1 MINTELALALVLVCF
16 AVVLVLLLLKV
27 QSNKELT
34 RAFQRV
40 SDIANIDR
48 QAKESHASYVQRTM
62 TEIDRQ
68 SQARAVQVE
77 KSLKEASIY
86 GSIMNHMSLPM
97 MLLNS
102 EFELIYANAAMHK
115 WFSMAQGSIKIRQ
128 PSFDIEDPE
137 GTFSLS
143 DYVQLD
149 SFTKGEQETIYV
161 GDLVVLAGLDS
172 ANEGG
177 QARHILS
184 WADYTG
190 QRSIERRM
198 EDVISNILY
207 GRLDNLL
214 DVREFPGFMKFM
226 GVSINQIVETVRDP
240 FRELL
245 RVLPLIAGKNLTE
258 AMRGDYSGNYLSVQ
272 TSVNDMV
279 SGLNIVL
286 LGVQDYTAQIEVHTD
301 GISKGNKGLGERISH
316 QSENSARLSD
326 VAGQM
331 EQEFRKST
339 AKAQKASDL
348 ADQLRNE
355 AVEGEAVMAQAVN
368 AMRELTDASLRISDI
383 VTIIE
388 GIAFQTQMLSLNAA
402 VEAARAGEHGRGF
415 TVVADEVRAL
425 SKRSAGAALE
435 IKNLLEG
442 SVNYLSQGRGL
453 VEQTGVVFSDIAGH
467 VDVMASM
474 VQEIA
479 ASGSQ
484 QLEEVEHMNRD
495 LDELN
500 SSNQQNA
507 EMSYQVGESTHL
519 IGFAVA
525 ELVREMASFSLNA
538 DWGAAQEEGDNTPNT
553 VASESDDETSL
564 EGPSLEG
571 LDYEVF

>member
-1 MINTELALALVLVCF
+1 MVGVMISAESALAMVFVCF
-16 AVVLVLLLLKV
+16 VVVLVLWLLQV
-27 QSNKELT
+27 QSSKGLA
-34 RAFQRV
+34 RALQRV

-48 QAKESHASYVQRTM
+48 EAKESHASYVQRTIS
-62 TEIDRQ
+62 EFERQ
-68 SQARAVQVE
+68 SQVCAVQVE
-77 KSLKEASIY
+77 KSFKKASLY
-86 GSIMNHMSLPM
+86 SCIMNHMSLPL

-102 EFELIYANAAMHK
+102 DFELIYANTAMHK
-115 WFSMAQGSIKIRQ
+115 WFSVAQGSIKIRQ
-128 PSFDIEDPE
+128 PSFDSEDPL

-149 SFTKGEQETIYV
+149 SFTKGQQETIYV
-161 GDLVVLAGLDS
+161 GDLVVLVGLDS
-172 ANEGG
+172 AVEGG
-177 QARHILS
+177 EIHYILS
-184 WADYTG
+184 WADYTS
-190 QRSIERRM
+190 QRSIERQM
-198 EDVISNILY
+198 EDAISNILF
-207 GRLDNLL
+207 GRLDNLM
-214 DVREFPGFMKFM
+214 DVKEFPGFMKFI
-226 GVSINQIVETVRDP
+226 GVSINQIVETIRDP

-258 AMRGDYSGNYLSVQ
+258 TMHGDYSGNYKNVQ

-301 GISKGNKGLGERISH
+301 GISKGNKGLEERISQ
-316 QSENSARLSD
+316 QSENSARLSQ

-348 ADQLRNE
+348 AYQLRNE
-355 AVEGEAVMAQAVN
+355 AVEGEAVMAQAVD
-368 AMRELTDASLRISDI
+368 AMRELTVASLRISDI

-425 SKRSAGAALE
+425 SQRSAGAALE
-435 IKNLLEG
+435 IKNLLED
-442 SVNYLSQGRGL
+442 SVNYLSQGSGL
-453 VEQTGVVFSDIAGH
+453 VEQTGVAFGDIATN
-467 VDVMASM
+467 VATMASM
-474 VQEIA
+474 VQEIS
-479 ASGSQ
+479 ASGSH

-495 LDELN
+495 LDQLN
-500 SSNQQNA
+500 TSNKQNA

-525 ELVREMASFSLNA
+525 ELVRKMASFSLNA
-538 DWGAAQEEGDNTPNT
+538 DWGAVQEEGVSAPGA
-553 VASESDDETSL
+553 VGSESNNELSLDDT
-564 EGPSLEG
+564 
-571 LDYEVF
+571 DYEVF

>member
-1 MINTELALALVLVCF
+1 MVGVMISAESALAIVFVCF
-16 AVVLVLLLLKV
+16 VVVLVLWLLQV
-27 QSNKELT
+27 QSSKGLA
-34 RAFQRV
+34 RALQRV

-48 QAKESHASYVQRTM
+48 EAKESHASYVQRTIS
-62 TEIDRQ
+62 EFERQ
-68 SQARAVQVE
+68 SQVCAVQVE
-77 KSLKEASIY
+77 KSFKKASLY
-86 GSIMNHMSLPM
+86 SCIMNHMSLPL

-102 EFELIYANAAMHK
+102 DFELIYANTAMHK
-115 WFSMAQGSIKIRQ
+115 WFSVAQGSIKIRQ
-128 PSFDIEDPE
+128 PSFDSEDPL

-149 SFTKGEQETIYV
+149 SFTKGQQETIYV
-161 GDLVVLAGLDS
+161 GDLVVLVGLDS
-172 ANEGG
+172 AVEGG
-177 QARHILS
+177 EIHYILS
-184 WADYTG
+184 WADYTS
-190 QRSIERRM
+190 QRSIERQM
-198 EDVISNILY
+198 EDAISNILF
-207 GRLDNLL
+207 GRLDNLM
-214 DVREFPGFMKFM
+214 DVKEFPGFMKFI
-226 GVSINQIVETVRDP
+226 GVSINQIVETIRDP

-258 AMRGDYSGNYLSVQ
+258 TMHGDYSGNYKNVQ

-301 GISKGNKGLGERISH
+301 GISKGNKGLEERISQ
-316 QSENSARLSD
+316 QSENSARLSQ

-348 ADQLRNE
+348 AYQLRNE
-355 AVEGEAVMAQAVN
+355 AVEGEAVMAQAVD
-368 AMRELTDASLRISDI
+368 AMRELTVASLRISDI

-425 SKRSAGAALE
+425 SQRSAGAALE
-435 IKNLLEG
+435 IKNLLED
-442 SVNYLSQGRGL
+442 SVNYLSQGSGL
-453 VEQTGVVFSDIAGH
+453 VEQTGVAFGDIATN
-467 VDVMASM
+467 VATMASM
-474 VQEIA
+474 VQEIS
-479 ASGSQ
+479 ASGSH

-495 LDELN
+495 LDQLN
-500 SSNQQNA
+500 TSNKQNA

-525 ELVREMASFSLNA
+525 ELVRKMASFSLNA
-538 DWGAAQEEGDNTPNT
+538 DWGAVQEEGVSAPGA
-553 VASESDDETSL
+553 VASESNNELSLDDT
-564 EGPSLEG
+564 
-571 LDYEVF
+571 DYEVF

>member
-1 MINTELALALVLVCF
+1 MVGVMISAASALTIVLVCF
-16 AVVLVLLLLKV
+16 AVVLVLWLLQV
-27 QSNKELT
+27 QSSKGLT
-34 RAFQRV
+34 RALQRV
-40 SDIANIDR
+40 SDIVNIDR
-48 QAKESHASYVQRTM
+48 EAKESHASYVQRTIL
-62 TEIDRQ
+62 EFERQ
-68 SQARAVQVE
+68 SQVHAVQVE
-77 KSLKEASIY
+77 KSFKKASLY
-86 GSIMNHMSLPM
+86 SCIMNHMSLPL

-102 EFELIYANAAMHK
+102 DFDLIYANTAMHK
-115 WFSMAQGSIKIRQ
+115 WFSVAQGNIKIRQ
-128 PSFDIEDPE
+128 PSFDSEDPV

-149 SFTKGEQETIYV
+149 SFAKGEQETIYV
-161 GDLVVLAGLDS
+161 GDLVVLVGLDS
-172 ANEGG
+172 AIEGG
-177 QARHILS
+177 EINYILS
-184 WADYTG
+184 WEDYTS

-214 DVREFPGFMKFM
+214 DVKEFPGFMKFM
-226 GVSINQIVETVRDP
+226 GVSINQIVETIRDP

-245 RVLPLIAGKNLTE
+245 RVLPLIAEKNLTE
-258 AMRGDYSGNYLSVQ
+258 AMHGDYSGNYKSVQ

-279 SGLNIVL
+279 SGLNVVL

-316 QSENSARLSD
+316 QSENSARLSQ

-331 EQEFRKST
+331 EQEFREST

-348 ADQLRNE
+348 ADHLRNE
-355 AVEGEAVMAQAVN
+355 AVEGEAVMAGAVD
-368 AMRELTDASLRISDI
+368 AMRELTDASLRISGI

-425 SKRSAGAALE
+425 SQRSAGAALE
-435 IKNLLEG
+435 IKNLLED
-442 SVNYLSQGRGL
+442 SVNHLSQGSVL
-453 VEQTGVVFSDIAGH
+453 VEQTGVAFSDIAAN
-467 VDVMASM
+467 VVIMASM

-479 ASGSQ
+479 DSGFQ
-484 QLEEVEHMNRD
+484 QLQEVEHMNRD
-495 LDELN
+495 LDQLN
-500 SSNQQNA
+500 TSNKQNA

-525 ELVREMASFSLNA
+525 ELVREMSSFSLNA
-538 DWGAAQEEGDNTPNT
+538 DWGAAQEEGVSATST
-553 VASESDDETSL
+553 VASESDNE
-564 EGPSLEG
+564 PSLDDT
-571 LDYEVF
+571 DYEVF

>member
-1 MINTELALALVLVCF
+1 MVGVMISAESALAIVFVCF
-16 AVVLVLLLLKV
+16 VVVLVLWLLQV
-27 QSNKELT
+27 QSSKGLA
-34 RAFQRV
+34 RALQRV

-48 QAKESHASYVQRTM
+48 EAKESHASYVQRTIS
-62 TEIDRQ
+62 EFERQ
-68 SQARAVQVE
+68 SQVSAVQVE
-77 KSLKEASIY
+77 KSFKKASLY
-86 GSIMNHMSLPM
+86 SCIMNHMSLPL

-102 EFELIYANAAMHK
+102 DFELIYANTAMHK
-115 WFSMAQGSIKIRQ
+115 WFSVAQGSIKIRQ
-128 PSFDIEDPE
+128 PSFDSEDPL

-149 SFTKGEQETIYV
+149 SFTKGQQETIYV
-161 GDLVVLAGLDS
+161 GDLVVLVGLDS
-172 ANEGG
+172 AVEGG
-177 QARHILS
+177 EIHYILS
-184 WADYTG
+184 WADYTS
-190 QRSIERRM
+190 QRSIERQM
-198 EDVISNILY
+198 EDAISNILF
-207 GRLDNLL
+207 GRLDNLM
-214 DVREFPGFMKFM
+214 DVKEFPGFMKFI
-226 GVSINQIVETVRDP
+226 GVSINQIVETIRDP

-258 AMRGDYSGNYLSVQ
+258 TMHGDYSGNYKNVQ

-301 GISKGNKGLGERISH
+301 GISKGNKGLEERISQ
-316 QSENSARLSD
+316 QSENSARLSQ

-348 ADQLRNE
+348 AYQLRNE
-355 AVEGEAVMAQAVN
+355 AVEGEAVMAQAVD
-368 AMRELTDASLRISDI
+368 AMRELTVASLRISDI

-425 SKRSAGAALE
+425 SQRSAGAALE
-435 IKNLLEG
+435 IKNLLED
-442 SVNYLSQGRGL
+442 SVNYLSQGSGL
-453 VEQTGVVFSDIAGH
+453 VEQTGVAFGDIATN
-467 VDVMASM
+467 VATMASM
-474 VQEIA
+474 VQEIS
-479 ASGSQ
+479 ASGSH

-495 LDELN
+495 LDQLN
-500 SSNQQNA
+500 TSNKQNA

-525 ELVREMASFSLNA
+525 ELVRKMASFSLNA
-538 DWGAAQEEGDNTPNT
+538 DWGAVQEEGVSAPGA
-553 VASESDDETSL
+553 VASESNNELSLDDT
-564 EGPSLEG
+564 
-571 LDYEVF
+571 DYEVF

>member
-1 MINTELALALVLVCF
+1 MVGVMISAESALAIVFVCF
-16 AVVLVLLLLKV
+16 VVVLVLWLLQV
-27 QSNKELT
+27 QSSKGLA
-34 RAFQRV
+34 RALQRV

-48 QAKESHASYVQRTM
+48 EAKESHASYVQRTIS
-62 TEIDRQ
+62 EFERQ
-68 SQARAVQVE
+68 SQVSAVQVE
-77 KSLKEASIY
+77 KSFKKASLY
-86 GSIMNHMSLPM
+86 SCIMNHMSLPL

-102 EFELIYANAAMHK
+102 DFELIYANTAMHK
-115 WFSMAQGSIKIRQ
+115 WFSVAQGSIKIRQ
-128 PSFDIEDPE
+128 PSFDSEDPL

-149 SFTKGEQETIYV
+149 SFTKGQQETIYV
-161 GDLVVLAGLDS
+161 GDLVVLVGLDS
-172 ANEGG
+172 AVEGG
-177 QARHILS
+177 EIHYILS
-184 WADYTG
+184 WADYTR
-190 QRSIERRM
+190 QRSIERQM
-198 EDVISNILY
+198 EDAISNILF
-207 GRLDNLL
+207 GRLDNLM
-214 DVREFPGFMKFM
+214 DVKEFPGFMKFI
-226 GVSINQIVETVRDP
+226 GVSINQIVETIRDP

-258 AMRGDYSGNYLSVQ
+258 TMHGDYSGNYKNVQ

-301 GISKGNKGLGERISH
+301 GISKGNKGLEERISQ
-316 QSENSARLSD
+316 QSENSARLSQ

-348 ADQLRNE
+348 AYQLRNE
-355 AVEGEAVMAQAVN
+355 AVEGEAVMAQAVD
-368 AMRELTDASLRISDI
+368 AMRELTVASLRISDI

-425 SKRSAGAALE
+425 SQRSAGAALE
-435 IKNLLEG
+435 IKNLLED
-442 SVNYLSQGRGL
+442 SVNYLSQGSGL
-453 VEQTGVVFSDIAGH
+453 VEQTGVAFGDIATN
-467 VDVMASM
+467 VATMASM
-474 VQEIA
+474 VQEIS
-479 ASGSQ
+479 ASGSH

-495 LDELN
+495 LDQLN
-500 SSNQQNA
+500 TSNKQNA

-525 ELVREMASFSLNA
+525 ELVRKMASFSLNA
-538 DWGAAQEEGDNTPNT
+538 DWGAVQEEGVSAPGA
-553 VASESDDETSL
+553 VASESNNELSLDDT
-564 EGPSLEG
+564 
-571 LDYEVF
+571 DYEVF

>member
-1 MINTELALALVLVCF
+1 MVGVMISAESALAIVFVCF
-16 AVVLVLLLLKV
+16 VVVLVLWLLQV
-27 QSNKELT
+27 QSSKGL
-34 RAFQRV
+34 AKALQRV

-48 QAKESHASYVQRTM
+48 EAKESHASYVQRTIS
-62 TEIDRQ
+62 EFERQ
-68 SQARAVQVE
+68 SQVCAVQVE
-77 KSLKEASIY
+77 KSFKKASLY
-86 GSIMNHMSLPM
+86 SCIMNHMSLPL

-102 EFELIYANAAMHK
+102 DFELIYANTAMHK
-115 WFSMAQGSIKIRQ
+115 WFSVAQGSIKIRQ
-128 PSFDIEDPE
+128 PSFDSEDPL

-149 SFTKGEQETIYV
+149 SFTKGQQETIYV
-161 GDLVVLAGLDS
+161 GDLVVLVGLDS
-172 ANEGG
+172 AVEGG
-177 QARHILS
+177 EIHYILS
-184 WADYTG
+184 WADYTS
-190 QRSIERRM
+190 QRSIERQM
-198 EDVISNILY
+198 EDAISNILF
-207 GRLDNLL
+207 GRLDNLM
-214 DVREFPGFMKFM
+214 DVKEFPGFMKFI
-226 GVSINQIVETVRDP
+226 GVSINQIVETIRDP

-258 AMRGDYSGNYLSVQ
+258 TMHGDYSGNYKNVQ

-301 GISKGNKGLGERISH
+301 GISKGNKGLEERISQ
-316 QSENSARLSD
+316 QSENSARLSQ

-348 ADQLRNE
+348 AYQLRNE
-355 AVEGEAVMAQAVN
+355 AVEGEAVMAQAVD
-368 AMRELTDASLRISDI
+368 AMRELTVASLRISDI

-425 SKRSAGAALE
+425 SQRSAGAALE
-435 IKNLLEG
+435 IKNLLED
-442 SVNYLSQGRGL
+442 SVNYLSQGSGL
-453 VEQTGVVFSDIAGH
+453 VEQTGVAFGDIATN
-467 VDVMASM
+467 VATMASM
-474 VQEIA
+474 VQEIS
-479 ASGSQ
+479 ASGSH

-495 LDELN
+495 LDQLN
-500 SSNQQNA
+500 TSNKQNA

-525 ELVREMASFSLNA
+525 ELVRKMASFSLNA
-538 DWGAAQEEGDNTPNT
+538 DWGAVQEEGVSAPGA
-553 VASESDDETSL
+553 VASESNNELSLDDT
-564 EGPSLEG
+564 
-571 LDYEVF
+571 DYEVF

>member
-1 MINTELALALVLVCF
+1 MVGVMISAESALAIVFVCF
-16 AVVLVLLLLKV
+16 VVVLVLWLLQV
-27 QSNKELT
+27 QSSKGLA
-34 RAFQRV
+34 RALQRV

-48 QAKESHASYVQRTM
+48 EAKESHASYVQRTIS
-62 TEIDRQ
+62 EFERQ
-68 SQARAVQVE
+68 SQVYAVQVE
-77 KSLKEASIY
+77 KSFKKASLY
-86 GSIMNHMSLPM
+86 SCIMNHMSLPL

-102 EFELIYANAAMHK
+102 DFELIYANTAMHK
-115 WFSMAQGSIKIRQ
+115 WFSVAQGSIKIRQ
-128 PSFDIEDPE
+128 PSFDSEDPL

-149 SFTKGEQETIYV
+149 SFTKGQQETIYV
-161 GDLVVLAGLDS
+161 GDLVVLVGLDS
-172 ANEGG
+172 AVEGG
-177 QARHILS
+177 EIHYILS
-184 WADYTG
+184 WADYTS
-190 QRSIERRM
+190 QRSIERQM
-198 EDVISNILY
+198 EDAISNILF
-207 GRLDNLL
+207 GRLDNLM
-214 DVREFPGFMKFM
+214 DVKEFPGFMKFI
-226 GVSINQIVETVRDP
+226 GVSINQIVETIRDP

-258 AMRGDYSGNYLSVQ
+258 TMHGDYSGNYKNVQ

-301 GISKGNKGLGERISH
+301 GISKGNKGLEERISQ
-316 QSENSARLSD
+316 QSENSARLSQ

-348 ADQLRNE
+348 AYQLRNE
-355 AVEGEAVMAQAVN
+355 AVEGEAVMAQAVD
-368 AMRELTDASLRISDI
+368 AMRELTVASLRISDI

-425 SKRSAGAALE
+425 SQRSAGAALE
-435 IKNLLEG
+435 IKNLLED
-442 SVNYLSQGRGL
+442 SVNYLSQGSGL
-453 VEQTGVVFSDIAGH
+453 VEQTGVAFGDIATN
-467 VDVMASM
+467 VATMASM
-474 VQEIA
+474 VQEIS
-479 ASGSQ
+479 ASGSH

-495 LDELN
+495 LDQLN
-500 SSNQQNA
+500 TSNKQNA

-525 ELVREMASFSLNA
+525 ELVRKMASFSLNA
-538 DWGAAQEEGDNTPNT
+538 DWGAVQEEGVSAPGA
-553 VASESDDETSL
+553 VASESNNELSLDDT
-564 EGPSLEG
+564 
-571 LDYEVF
+571 DYEVF

>member
-1 MINTELALALVLVCF
+1 MISAESALAIVFVCF
-16 AVVLVLLLLKV
+16 VVVLVLWLLQV
-27 QSNKELT
+27 QSSKGLA
-34 RAFQRV
+34 RALQRV

-48 QAKESHASYVQRTM
+48 EAKESHASYVQRTIS
-62 TEIDRQ
+62 EFERQ
-68 SQARAVQVE
+68 SQVSAVQVE
-77 KSLKEASIY
+77 KSFKKASLY
-86 GSIMNHMSLPM
+86 SCIMNHMSLPL

-102 EFELIYANAAMHK
+102 DFELIYANTAMHK
-115 WFSMAQGSIKIRQ
+115 WFSVAQGSIKIRQ
-128 PSFDIEDPE
+128 PSFDSEDPL

-149 SFTKGEQETIYV
+149 SFTKGQQETIYV
-161 GDLVVLAGLDS
+161 GDLVVLVGLDS
-172 ANEGG
+172 AVEGG
-177 QARHILS
+177 EIHYILS
-184 WADYTG
+184 WADYTS
-190 QRSIERRM
+190 QRSIERQM
-198 EDVISNILY
+198 EDAISNILF
-207 GRLDNLL
+207 GRLDNLM
-214 DVREFPGFMKFM
+214 DVKEFPGFMKFI
-226 GVSINQIVETVRDP
+226 GVSINQIVETIRDP

-258 AMRGDYSGNYLSVQ
+258 TMHGDYSGNYKNVQ

-301 GISKGNKGLGERISH
+301 GISKGNKGLEERISQ
-316 QSENSARLSD
+316 QSENSARLSQ

-348 ADQLRNE
+348 AYQLRNE
-355 AVEGEAVMAQAVN
+355 AVEGEAVMAQAVD
-368 AMRELTDASLRISDI
+368 AMRELTVASLRISDI

-425 SKRSAGAALE
+425 SQRSAGAALE
-435 IKNLLEG
+435 IKNLLED
-442 SVNYLSQGRGL
+442 SVNYLSQGSGL
-453 VEQTGVVFSDIAGH
+453 VEQTGVAFGDIATN
-467 VDVMASM
+467 VATMASM
-474 VQEIA
+474 VQEIS
-479 ASGSQ
+479 ASGSH

-495 LDELN
+495 LDQLN
-500 SSNQQNA
+500 TSNKQNA

-525 ELVREMASFSLNA
+525 ELVRKMASFSLNA
-538 DWGAAQEEGDNTPNT
+538 DWGAVQEEGVSAPGA
-553 VASESDDETSL
+553 VASESNNELSLDDT
-564 EGPSLEG
+564 
-571 LDYEVF
+571 DYEVF

>member
-1 MINTELALALVLVCF
+1 MVGAMISTESALAIVFVCF
-16 AVVLVLLLLKV
+16 VVVLVLWLLQV
-27 QSNKELT
+27 QSSKGLA
-34 RAFQRV
+34 RALQRV

-48 QAKESHASYVQRTM
+48 EAKESHASYVQRTIS
-62 TEIDRQ
+62 EFERQ
-68 SQARAVQVE
+68 SQVYAVQVE
-77 KSLKEASIY
+77 KSFKKASLY
-86 GSIMNHMSLPM
+86 SCIMNHMSLPL

-102 EFELIYANAAMHK
+102 DFELIYANTAMHK
-115 WFSMAQGSIKIRQ
+115 WFSVAQGSIKIRQ
-128 PSFDIEDPE
+128 PSFDSEDPL

-149 SFTKGEQETIYV
+149 SFTKGQQETIYV
-161 GDLVVLAGLDS
+161 GDLVVLVGLDS
-172 ANEGG
+172 AVEGG
-177 QARHILS
+177 EIHYILS
-184 WADYTG
+184 WADYTS
-190 QRSIERRM
+190 QRSIERQM
-198 EDVISNILY
+198 EDAISNILF
-207 GRLDNLL
+207 GRLDNLM
-214 DVREFPGFMKFM
+214 DVKEFPGFMKFI
-226 GVSINQIVETVRDP
+226 GVSINQIVETIRDP

-258 AMRGDYSGNYLSVQ
+258 TMHGDYSGNYKNVQ

-301 GISKGNKGLGERISH
+301 GISKGNKGLEERISH
-316 QSENSARLSD
+316 QRENSARLSQ

-348 ADQLRNE
+348 AYQLRNE
-355 AVEGEAVMAQAVN
+355 AVEGEAVMAQAVD
-368 AMRELTDASLRISDI
+368 AMRELTVASLRISDI

-425 SKRSAGAALE
+425 SQRSAGAALE
-435 IKNLLEG
+435 IKNLLED
-442 SVNYLSQGRGL
+442 SVNYLSQGSGL
-453 VEQTGVVFSDIAGH
+453 VEQTGVAFGDIATN
-467 VDVMASM
+467 VATMASM
-474 VQEIA
+474 VQEIS
-479 ASGSQ
+479 ASGSH

-495 LDELN
+495 LDQLN
-500 SSNQQNA
+500 TSNKQNA

-525 ELVREMASFSLNA
+525 ELVRKMASFSLNA
-538 DWGAAQEEGDNTPNT
+538 DWGAVQEEGVSAPGAA
-553 VASESDDETSL
+553 ASESNNELSLDDT
-564 EGPSLEG
+564 
-571 LDYEVF
+571 DYEVF

>member
-1 MINTELALALVLVCF
+1 MVGAMISAESALAIVFVCF
-16 AVVLVLLLLKV
+16 VVVLVLWLLQV
-27 QSNKELT
+27 QSSKGLA
-34 RAFQRV
+34 RALQRV

-48 QAKESHASYVQRTM
+48 EAKESHASYVQRTIS
-62 TEIDRQ
+62 EFERQ
-68 SQARAVQVE
+68 SQVRAVQVE
-77 KSLKEASIY
+77 KSFKKASLY
-86 GSIMNHMSLPM
+86 SCIMNHMSLPL

-102 EFELIYANAAMHK
+102 DFELIYANTAMHK
-115 WFSMAQGSIKIRQ
+115 WFSVAQGSIKIRQ
-128 PSFDIEDPE
+128 PSFDSEDPL

-149 SFTKGEQETIYV
+149 SFTKGQQETIYV
-161 GDLVVLAGLDS
+161 GDLVVLVGLDS
-172 ANEGG
+172 AVEGG
-177 QARHILS
+177 EIHYILS
-184 WADYTG
+184 WADYTS
-190 QRSIERRM
+190 QRSIERQM
-198 EDVISNILY
+198 EDAISNILF
-207 GRLDNLL
+207 GRLDNLM
-214 DVREFPGFMKFM
+214 DVKEFPGFMKFI
-226 GVSINQIVETVRDP
+226 GVSINQIVETIRDP

-258 AMRGDYSGNYLSVQ
+258 TMHGDYSGNYKNVQ

-301 GISKGNKGLGERISH
+301 GISKGNKGLEERISQ
-316 QSENSARLSD
+316 QSENSARLSQ

-348 ADQLRNE
+348 AYQLRNE
-355 AVEGEAVMAQAVN
+355 AVEGEAVMAQAVD
-368 AMRELTDASLRISDI
+368 AMRELTVASLRISDI

-425 SKRSAGAALE
+425 SQRSAGAALE
-435 IKNLLEG
+435 IKNLLED
-442 SVNYLSQGRGL
+442 SVNYLSQGSGL
-453 VEQTGVVFSDIAGH
+453 VEQTGVAFGDIATN
-467 VDVMASM
+467 VATMASM
-474 VQEIA
+474 VQEIS
-479 ASGSQ
+479 ASGSH

-495 LDELN
+495 LDQLN
-500 SSNQQNA
+500 TSNKQNA

-525 ELVREMASFSLNA
+525 ELVRKMASFSLNA
-538 DWGAAQEEGDNTPNT
+538 DWGAAQEEGVSAPGA
-553 VASESDDETSL
+553 VASESNNELSLDDT
-564 EGPSLEG
+564 
-571 LDYEVF
+571 DYEVF

>member
-1 MINTELALALVLVCF
+1 MVGVMISAESALAIVFVCF
-16 AVVLVLLLLKV
+16 VVVLVLWLLQV
-27 QSNKELT
+27 QSSKGLA
-34 RAFQRV
+34 RALQRV

-48 QAKESHASYVQRTM
+48 EAKESHASYVQRTIS
-62 TEIDRQ
+62 EFERQ
-68 SQARAVQVE
+68 SQVCAVQVE
-77 KSLKEASIY
+77 KSFKKASLY
-86 GSIMNHMSLPM
+86 SCIMNHMSLPL

-102 EFELIYANAAMHK
+102 DFELIYANTSMHK
-115 WFSMAQGSIKIRQ
+115 WFSVAQGSIKIRQ
-128 PSFDIEDPE
+128 PSFDSEDPL

-149 SFTKGEQETIYV
+149 SFTKGQQETIYV
-161 GDLVVLAGLDS
+161 GDLVVLVGLDS
-172 ANEGG
+172 AVEGG
-177 QARHILS
+177 EIHYILS
-184 WADYTG
+184 WADYTS
-190 QRSIERRM
+190 QRSIERQM
-198 EDVISNILY
+198 EDAISNILF
-207 GRLDNLL
+207 GRLDNLM
-214 DVREFPGFMKFM
+214 DVKEFPGFMKFI
-226 GVSINQIVETVRDP
+226 GVSINQIVETIRDP

-258 AMRGDYSGNYLSVQ
+258 TMHGDYSGNYKNVQ

-301 GISKGNKGLGERISH
+301 GISKGNKGLEERISQ
-316 QSENSARLSD
+316 QSENSARLSQ

-348 ADQLRNE
+348 AYQLRNE
-355 AVEGEAVMAQAVN
+355 AVEGEAVMAQAVD
-368 AMRELTDASLRISDI
+368 AMRELTVASLRISDI

-425 SKRSAGAALE
+425 SQRSAGAALE
-435 IKNLLEG
+435 IKNLLED
-442 SVNYLSQGRGL
+442 SVNYLSQGSGL
-453 VEQTGVVFSDIAGH
+453 VEQTGVAFGDIATN
-467 VDVMASM
+467 VATMASM
-474 VQEIA
+474 VQEIS
-479 ASGSQ
+479 ASGSH

-495 LDELN
+495 LDQLN
-500 SSNQQNA
+500 TSNKQNA

-525 ELVREMASFSLNA
+525 ELVRKMASFSLNA
-538 DWGAAQEEGDNTPNT
+538 DWGAVQEEGVSAPGA
-553 VASESDDETSL
+553 VASESNNELSLDDT
-564 EGPSLEG
+564 
-571 LDYEVF
+571 DYEVF

>member
-1 MINTELALALVLVCF
+1 MVGVMISAESALAIVFVCF
-16 AVVLVLLLLKV
+16 VVVLVLWLLQV
-27 QSNKELT
+27 QSSKGLA
-34 RAFQRV
+34 RALQRV

-48 QAKESHASYVQRTM
+48 EAKESYASYVQRTIS
-62 TEIDRQ
+62 EFERQ
-68 SQARAVQVE
+68 SQVYAVQVE
-77 KSLKEASIY
+77 KSFKKASLY
-86 GSIMNHMSLPM
+86 SCIMNHMSLPL

-102 EFELIYANAAMHK
+102 DFELIYANTAMHK
-115 WFSMAQGSIKIRQ
+115 WFSVAQGSIKIRQ
-128 PSFDIEDPE
+128 PSFDSEDPL

-149 SFTKGEQETIYV
+149 SFTKGQQETIYV
-161 GDLVVLAGLDS
+161 GDLVVLVGLDS
-172 ANEGG
+172 AVEGG
-177 QARHILS
+177 EIHYVLS
-184 WADYTG
+184 WADYTS
-190 QRSIERRM
+190 QRSIERQM
-198 EDVISNILY
+198 EDAISNILF
-207 GRLDNLL
+207 GRLDNLM
-214 DVREFPGFMKFM
+214 DVKEFPGFMKFI
-226 GVSINQIVETVRDP
+226 GVSINQIVETIRDP

-258 AMRGDYSGNYLSVQ
+258 TMHGDYSGNYKNVQ

-301 GISKGNKGLGERISH
+301 GISKGNKGLEERISQ
-316 QSENSARLSD
+316 QSENSARLSQ

-348 ADQLRNE
+348 AYQLRNE
-355 AVEGEAVMAQAVN
+355 AVEGEAVMAQAVD
-368 AMRELTDASLRISDI
+368 AMRELTVASLRISDI

-425 SKRSAGAALE
+425 SQRSAGAALE
-435 IKNLLEG
+435 IKNLLED
-442 SVNYLSQGRGL
+442 SVNYLSQGSGL
-453 VEQTGVVFSDIAGH
+453 VEQTGVAFGDIATN
-467 VDVMASM
+467 VATMASM
-474 VQEIA
+474 VQEIS
-479 ASGSQ
+479 ASGSH

-495 LDELN
+495 LDQLN
-500 SSNQQNA
+500 TSNKQNA

-525 ELVREMASFSLNA
+525 ELVRKMASFSLNA
-538 DWGAAQEEGDNTPNT
+538 DWGAVQEEGVSAPGA
-553 VASESDDETSL
+553 VGSESNNELSLDDT
-564 EGPSLEG
+564 
-571 LDYEVF
+571 DYEVF

>member
-1 MINTELALALVLVCF
+1 MVGVMISAESALAIVFVCF
-16 AVVLVLLLLKV
+16 VVVLVLWLLQV
-27 QSNKELT
+27 QSSKGLA
-34 RAFQRV
+34 RALQRV

-48 QAKESHASYVQRTM
+48 EAKESHASYVQRTIL
-62 TEIDRQ
+62 EFERQ
-68 SQARAVQVE
+68 SQVSAVQVE
-77 KSLKEASIY
+77 KSFKKASLY
-86 GSIMNHMSLPM
+86 SCIMNHMSLPL

-102 EFELIYANAAMHK
+102 DFELIYANTAMHK
-115 WFSMAQGSIKIRQ
+115 WFSVAQGSIKIRQ
-128 PSFDIEDPE
+128 PSFDSEDPL

-149 SFTKGEQETIYV
+149 SFTKGQQETIYV
-161 GDLVVLAGLDS
+161 GDLVVLVGLDS
-172 ANEGG
+172 AVEGG
-177 QARHILS
+177 EIHYILS
-184 WADYTG
+184 WADYTS
-190 QRSIERRM
+190 QRSIERQM
-198 EDVISNILY
+198 EDAISNILF
-207 GRLDNLL
+207 GRLDNLM
-214 DVREFPGFMKFM
+214 DVKEFPGFMKFI
-226 GVSINQIVETVRDP
+226 GVSINQIVETIRDP

-258 AMRGDYSGNYLSVQ
+258 TMHGDYSGNYKNVQ

-301 GISKGNKGLGERISH
+301 GISKGNKGLEERISQ
-316 QSENSARLSD
+316 QSENSARLSQ

-348 ADQLRNE
+348 AYQLRNE
-355 AVEGEAVMAQAVN
+355 AVEGEAVMAQAVD
-368 AMRELTDASLRISDI
+368 AMRELTVASLRISDI

-425 SKRSAGAALE
+425 SQRSAGAALE
-435 IKNLLEG
+435 IKNLLED
-442 SVNYLSQGRGL
+442 SVNYLSQGSGL
-453 VEQTGVVFSDIAGH
+453 VEQTGVAFGDIATN
-467 VDVMASM
+467 VATMASM
-474 VQEIA
+474 VQEIS
-479 ASGSQ
+479 ASGSH

-495 LDELN
+495 LDQLN
-500 SSNQQNA
+500 TSNKQNA

-525 ELVREMASFSLNA
+525 ELVRKMASFSLNA
-538 DWGAAQEEGDNTPNT
+538 DWGAVQEEGVSAPGA
-553 VASESDDETSL
+553 VGSESNNELSLDDT
-564 EGPSLEG
+564 
-571 LDYEVF
+571 DYEVF

>member
-1 MINTELALALVLVCF
+1 MVGVMISAESALAIVFVCF
-16 AVVLVLLLLKV
+16 VVVLVLWLLQV
-27 QSNKELT
+27 QSSKGLA
-34 RAFQRV
+34 RALQRV

-48 QAKESHASYVQRTM
+48 EAKESHASYVQRTIS
-62 TEIDRQ
+62 EFERQ
-68 SQARAVQVE
+68 SQVYAVQVE
-77 KSLKEASIY
+77 KSFKKASLY
-86 GSIMNHMSLPM
+86 SCIMNHMSLPL

-102 EFELIYANAAMHK
+102 DFELIYANTAMHK
-115 WFSMAQGSIKIRQ
+115 WFSVAQGSIKIRQ
-128 PSFDIEDPE
+128 PSFDSEDPL

-149 SFTKGEQETIYV
+149 SFTKGQQETIYV
-161 GDLVVLAGLDS
+161 GDLVVLVGLDS
-172 ANEGG
+172 AVEGG
-177 QARHILS
+177 EIHYILS
-184 WADYTG
+184 WADYTS
-190 QRSIERRM
+190 QRSIERQM
-198 EDVISNILY
+198 EDAISNILF
-207 GRLDNLL
+207 GRLDNLM
-214 DVREFPGFMKFM
+214 DVKEFPGFMKFI
-226 GVSINQIVETVRDP
+226 GVSINQIVETIRDP

-258 AMRGDYSGNYLSVQ
+258 TMHGDYSGNYKNVQ

-301 GISKGNKGLGERISH
+301 GISKGNKGLEERISQ
-316 QSENSARLSD
+316 QSENSARLSQ

-348 ADQLRNE
+348 AYQLRNE
-355 AVEGEAVMAQAVN
+355 AVEGEAVMAQAVD
-368 AMRELTDASLRISDI
+368 AMRELTVASLRISDI

-425 SKRSAGAALE
+425 SQRSAGAALE
-435 IKNLLEG
+435 IKNLLED
-442 SVNYLSQGRGL
+442 SVNYLSQGSGL
-453 VEQTGVVFSDIAGH
+453 VEQTGVAFGDIATN
-467 VDVMASM
+467 VATMASM
-474 VQEIA
+474 VQEIS
-479 ASGSQ
+479 ASGSH

-495 LDELN
+495 LDQLN
-500 SSNQQNA
+500 TSNKQNA

-525 ELVREMASFSLNA
+525 ELVRKMASFSLNA
-538 DWGAAQEEGDNTPNT
+538 DWGAVQEEGVSAPDA
-553 VASESDDETSL
+553 VGSESNNELSLDDT
-564 EGPSLEG
+564 
-571 LDYEVF
+571 DYEVF

>member
-1 MINTELALALVLVCF
+1 MVFVCF
-16 AVVLVLLLLKV
+16 VVVLVLWLLQV
-27 QSNKELT
+27 QSSKGLA
-34 RAFQRV
+34 RALQRV

-48 QAKESHASYVQRTM
+48 EAKESHASYVQRTIS
-62 TEIDRQ
+62 EFERQ
-68 SQARAVQVE
+68 SQVSAVQVE
-77 KSLKEASIY
+77 KSFKKASLY
-86 GSIMNHMSLPM
+86 SCIMNHMSLPL

-102 EFELIYANAAMHK
+102 DFELIYANTAMHK
-115 WFSMAQGSIKIRQ
+115 WFSVAQGSIKIRQ
-128 PSFDIEDPE
+128 PSFDSEDPL

-149 SFTKGEQETIYV
+149 SFTKGQQETIYV
-161 GDLVVLAGLDS
+161 GDLVVLVGLDS
-172 ANEGG
+172 AVEGG
-177 QARHILS
+177 EIHYILS
-184 WADYTG
+184 WADYTS
-190 QRSIERRM
+190 QRSIERQM
-198 EDVISNILY
+198 EDAISNILF
-207 GRLDNLL
+207 GRLDNLM
-214 DVREFPGFMKFM
+214 DVKEFPGFMKFI
-226 GVSINQIVETVRDP
+226 GVSINQIVETIRDP

-258 AMRGDYSGNYLSVQ
+258 TMHGDYSGNYKNVQ

-301 GISKGNKGLGERISH
+301 GISKGNKGLEERISQ
-316 QSENSARLSD
+316 QSENSARLSQ

-348 ADQLRNE
+348 AYQLRNE
-355 AVEGEAVMAQAVN
+355 AVEGEAVMAQAVD
-368 AMRELTDASLRISDI
+368 AMRELTVASLRISDI

-425 SKRSAGAALE
+425 SQRSAGAALE
-435 IKNLLEG
+435 IKNLLED
-442 SVNYLSQGRGL
+442 SVNYLSQGSGL
-453 VEQTGVVFSDIAGH
+453 VEQTGVAFGDIATN
-467 VDVMASM
+467 VATMASM
-474 VQEIA
+474 VQEIS
-479 ASGSQ
+479 ASGSH

-495 LDELN
+495 LDQLN
-500 SSNQQNA
+500 TSNKQNA

-525 ELVREMASFSLNA
+525 ELVRKMASFSLNA
-538 DWGAAQEEGDNTPNT
+538 DWGAVQEEGVSAPGA
-553 VASESDDETSL
+553 VASESKNE
-564 EGPSLEG
+564 PSLDDT
-571 LDYEVF
+571 DYEVF

>member
-1 MINTELALALVLVCF
+1 MINAELALVLVLVCF
-16 AVVLVLLLLKV
+16 LVVLVLWLLKV

-34 RAFQRV
+34 TALQRV
-40 SDIANIDR
+40 SDIANVDR
-48 QAKESHASYVQRTM
+48 EAKESHATYIKRTVL
-62 TEIDRQ
+62 EVERQ
-68 SQARAVQVE
+68 SQVRAVQLE
-77 KSLKEASIY
+77 ESLRKASVY
-86 GSIMNHMSLPM
+86 SCIMNHMSLPL

-102 EFELIYANAAMHK
+102 EFEVVFANTAMHN
-115 WFSMAQGSIKIRQ
+115 WFSIAQGTIKIRQ
-128 PSFDIEDPE
+128 PSFNIEDPV

-161 GDLVVLAGLDS
+161 GDLVVLVGLDS
-172 ANEGG
+172 AVEAGEI
-177 QARHILS
+177 HYILS

-214 DVREFPGFMKFM
+214 DVKEFPGFMKFM
-226 GVSINQIVETVRDP
+226 GISINQIVETVRDP

-258 AMRGDYSGNYLSVQ
+258 AMHGDYSGNYKSVQ

-316 QSENSARLSD
+316 QSENSARLSQ

-355 AVEGEAVMAQAVN
+355 AVEGEAVMAQAVD

-425 SKRSAGAALE
+425 SQRSAGAALE

-442 SVNYLSQGRGL
+442 SVNYLSQGSGL
-453 VEQTGVVFSDIAGH
+453 VEQTGVAFSDIASN
-467 VDVMASM
+467 VAIMASM

-495 LDELN
+495 LDQLN
-500 SSNQQNA
+500 TSNKQNA

-538 DWGAAQEEGDNTPNT
+538 DWGAAQEEGDSTLST
-553 VASESDDETSL
+553 VASKSDDE
-564 EGPSLEG
+564 PSLDD

>member
-1 MINTELALALVLVCF
+1 MISAESALAIVFVCF
-16 AVVLVLLLLKV
+16 VVVLVLWLLQV
-27 QSNKELT
+27 QSSKGLA
-34 RAFQRV
+34 RALQRV

-48 QAKESHASYVQRTM
+48 EAKESHASYVQRTIL
-62 TEIDRQ
+62 EFERQ
-68 SQARAVQVE
+68 SQVSAVQVE
-77 KSLKEASIY
+77 KSFKKASLY
-86 GSIMNHMSLPM
+86 SCIMNHMSLPL

-102 EFELIYANAAMHK
+102 DFELIYANTAMHK
-115 WFSMAQGSIKIRQ
+115 WFSVAQGSIKIRQ
-128 PSFDIEDPE
+128 PSFDSEDPL

-149 SFTKGEQETIYV
+149 SFTKGQQETIYV
-161 GDLVVLAGLDS
+161 GDLVVLVGLDS
-172 ANEGG
+172 AVEGG
-177 QARHILS
+177 EIHYILS
-184 WADYTG
+184 WADYTS
-190 QRSIERRM
+190 QRSIERQM
-198 EDVISNILY
+198 EDAISNILF
-207 GRLDNLL
+207 GRLDNLM
-214 DVREFPGFMKFM
+214 DVKEFPGFMKFI
-226 GVSINQIVETVRDP
+226 GVSINQIVETIRDP

-258 AMRGDYSGNYLSVQ
+258 TMHGDYSGNYKNVQ

-301 GISKGNKGLGERISH
+301 GISKGNKGLEERISQ
-316 QSENSARLSD
+316 QSENSARLSQ

-348 ADQLRNE
+348 AYQLRNE
-355 AVEGEAVMAQAVN
+355 AVEGEAVMAQAVD
-368 AMRELTDASLRISDI
+368 AMRELTVASLRISDI

-425 SKRSAGAALE
+425 SQRSAGAALE
-435 IKNLLEG
+435 IKNLLED
-442 SVNYLSQGRGL
+442 SVNYLSQGSGL
-453 VEQTGVVFSDIAGH
+453 VEQTGVAFGDIATN
-467 VDVMASM
+467 VATMASM
-474 VQEIA
+474 VQEIS
-479 ASGSQ
+479 ASGSH

-495 LDELN
+495 LDQLN
-500 SSNQQNA
+500 TSNKQNA

-525 ELVREMASFSLNA
+525 ELVRKMASFSLNA
-538 DWGAAQEEGDNTPNT
+538 DWGAVQEEGVSAPGA
-553 VASESDDETSL
+553 VASESNNELSLDDT
-564 EGPSLEG
+564 
-571 LDYEVF
+571 DYEVF